1 MLSLSRTKIYFDSL
15 HLFHMYFPSFY
26 SKYNFVSST
35 FSAPL
40 LTIINNQ
47 FRLSISVRL
56 LLPYLYLT
64 CLYKLPSFTVMTVA
78 PVFFLPF
85 PYAFVRLLF
94 LLKICLSVSSGAL
107 SFFYPCTSL
116 LSYFFYY
123 VKKFVFL
130 NIVCFS
136 VWLSVSF
143 SPCISPLSHVLFYSC
158 LSVFLSYLLSFFLC
172 YTFFSSFFL
181 SLFFLS
187 LFLFLSFFLS
197 FFLSCFLS
205 VCLSVFLSIFIHL
218 TPVLLLTLMHQSYET
233 IWVPGKCT
241 SE

>member
-1 MLSLSRTKIYFDSL
+1 MSI
-15 HLFHMYFPSFY
+15 
-26 SKYNFVSST
+26 T

-78 PVFFLPF
+78 PGFFLPF

-143 SPCISPLSHVLFYSC
+143 SPCISPLSQSHVLFYSC
-158 LSVFLSYLLSFFLC
+158 LSSFLP
-172 YTFFSSFFL
+172 SFFL
-181 SLFFLS
+181 SLLCFFSFFLFSFFLFFLS

-197 FFLSCFLS
+197 LLFSFLLS
-205 VCLSVFLSIFIHL
+205 VCLSFYLSLFI
-218 TPVLLLTLMHQSYET
+218 
-233 IWVPGKCT
+233 
-241 SE
+241 